1 LWIAA
6 GLADYILHKRT
17 RIEDNAGTKESVLHA
32 IQLSEAGVPILLG
45 LLFEVNALIILVM
58 LIALVLHEVTALWD
72 VAYAS
77 TRRYVSP
84 LEQHVH
90 SFMEVLPFMAVAFL
104 TVMYWNQFA
113 ALLGL
118 GAEPARFEL
127 RPKSLCSCPSA
138 VLSSFP
144 MPKNCGAASARRL
157 RGVSARLQSEHCG
170 PPRRPESG
178 MPDEPHRACHVH
190 DCGDWPQY
198 RLERLRASARNPAR
212 RELVRFKSRERP
224 QQP

>member
-1 LWIAA
+1 MPDADLALLLRLYLLFLVLPLWIAA
-6 GLADYILHKRT
+6 GLADYLLHKRT

-127 RPKSLCSCPSA
+127 RPKSTPIPASYLVPLFLSVGCFV
-138 VLSSFP
+138 VLP
-144 MPKNCGAASARRL
+144 YAEELWRCVRAA
-157 RGVSARLQSEHCG
+157 
-170 PPRRPESG
+170 
-178 MPDEPHRACHVH
+178 
-190 DCGDWPQY
+190 
-198 RLERLRASARNPAR
+198 PAR
-212 RELVRFKSRERP
+212 RFRETAKRTLRP
-224 QQP
+224 PQAA